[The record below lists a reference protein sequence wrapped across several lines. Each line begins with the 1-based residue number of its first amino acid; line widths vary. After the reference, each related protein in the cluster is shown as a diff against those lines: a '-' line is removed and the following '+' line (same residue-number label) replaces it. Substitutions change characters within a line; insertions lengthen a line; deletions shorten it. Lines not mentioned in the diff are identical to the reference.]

1 MMADLGLG
9 WSTVECDD
17 GHHVCANLFVVVPCG
32 H

>member
-1 MMADLGLG
+1 MMVDEVLG

-17 GHHVCANLFVVVPCG
+17 GRHVCAILFVVVPCG